1 MEHLFVEAVASSMAD
16 PVILKRD
23 NLAAPERPAT
33 RDRARAMAEALESI
47 THPGAPPIDGFRTM
61 IKSAIDSAAIGRRQI
76 ARRHVLALERTLAGA
91 NSHERAALLLSF
103 VAGVHLMRQ
112 TLRLPA
118 LTAARPA
125 TLIALMT
132 PLFEQL
138 LAPDFRH

>member
-1 MEHLFVEAVASSMAD
+1 
-16 PVILKRD
+16 
-23 NLAAPERPAT
+23 
-33 RDRARAMAEALESI
+33 
-47 THPGAPPIDGFRTM
+47 
-61 IKSAIDSAAIGRRQI
+61 
-76 ARRHVLALERTLAGA
+76 
-91 NSHERAALLLSF
+91 
-103 VAGVHLMRQ
+103 MRQ